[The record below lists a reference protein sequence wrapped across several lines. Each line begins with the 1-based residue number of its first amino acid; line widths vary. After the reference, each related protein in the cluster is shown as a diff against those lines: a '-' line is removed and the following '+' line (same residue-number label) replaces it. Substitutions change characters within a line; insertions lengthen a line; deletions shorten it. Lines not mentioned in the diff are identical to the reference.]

1 MKVNKNARVRHITLC
16 PLKFYFFKFGFFFK
30 IQSWWF
36 WTRTDAWVWVLSC
49 DTGLGAGGK
58 SKQRSKGL
66 EQFHPAWK
74 RERGVI
80 FPLYIFHTVSYVCL
94 FLDSISKDSIVSST
108 ISSFPYH
115 SAHQPLTLPI
125 WFHNDSN
132 FQHCIVWRKNHS
144 EHWIELT
151 TPAHPRTIR
160 ESLSQS
166 NSMATRS
173 WQHRQE
179 WQCQKG

>member
-1 MKVNKNARVRHITLC
+1 MNLPKLNPKESLM
-16 PLKFYFFKFGFFFK
+16 
-30 IQSWWF
+30 
-36 WTRTDAWVWVLSC
+36 D
-49 DTGLGAGGK
+49 
-58 SKQRSKGL
+58 RSVVENFIRREG
-66 EQFHPAWK
+66 K

-115 SAHQPLTLPI
+115 SAHQPLALSI

-132 FQHCIVWRKNHS
+132 FQHCLVWGKNHS
-144 EHWIELT
+144 EHWIDLT

-166 NSMATRS
+166 NSMATTSR
-173 WQHRQE
+173 QHRQE
-179 WQCQKG
+179 WQCQRGWKIQQALSLSMYRE